1 MELTLGT
8 FNLNNLFDRFNF
20 EAEIGALPARSRS
33 VRTTYQWVVMGE
45 GAGPDDPPPQLDPTE
60 STSPIYRIKRNAD
73 GALIKPKSDQ
83 GLQAVASRIDA
94 MAADV
99 LCVQEVENLDSLR
112 AFNRTHLADPYR
124 YEVLVEGNDP
134 RFIDVAILSRL
145 PVANVTS
152 HRFEVHPSDPAMPI
166 FGRDL
171 LEVDI
176 FDPARRK
183 KLLTVYVNHL
193 KSKFIRFDDP
203 DPAATDA
210 ANQLRRRRQAETVR
224 RVVDARTRPNSRYVI
239 VGDMNDTPEAD
250 SLAPI
255 ADGMVDGL
263 ANPVESRQ
271 PPPVSNPGD
280 APPGTRWTHR
290 FRVSGAPDHY
300 DLLDQIW
307 LSPAL
312 GPKLAHAQIERR
324 IKWTAT
330 ARGVGSDHDPAWVR
344 LSGL

>member
-1 MELTLGT
+1 MELTVGT

-45 GAGPDDPPPQLDPTE
+45 GSGPDDPPPQLDPTE
-60 STSPIYRIKRNAD
+60 STSPVYRIKRNTD
-73 GALIKPKSDQ
+73 GTLIKPKSDL
-83 GLQAVASRIDA
+83 GLQALASRIDA
-94 MAADV
+94 MAVDV

-112 AFNRTHLADPYR
+112 AFNRSHLADPYR

-134 RFIDVAILSRL
+134 RFIDVAVLSRF

-152 HRFEVHPSDPAMPI
+152 HRFEVHPADQAMPI

-176 FDPARRK
+176 FDPARRR

-203 DPAATDA
+203 DPASTEA
-210 ANQLRRRRQAETVR
+210 ANRLRRRRQAETVR
-224 RVVDARTRPNSRYVI
+224 RVVDRRTRPNSRYVI

-250 SLAPI
+250 PLAPI
-255 ADGMVDGL
+255 VDGMVDGL
-263 ANPVESRQ
+263 ANPVESR
-271 PPPVSNPGD
+271 PAPAVSNSED
-280 APPGTRWTHR
+280 TPPGARWTHR
-290 FRVSGAPDHY
+290 FRVSGAPDRY